1 MQVLEIKPNSMNV
14 VSVLLTCAYI
24 LAPEQGK
31 QFHGHTI
38 KIGFECKFVVVDIG
52 LLEMEC
58 NHCWLG

>member
-1 MQVLEIKPNSMNV
+1 MTV

-24 LAPEQGK
+24 LAPWQGK

-38 KIGFECKFVVVDIG
+38 KIGFECKFVFVDIG